1 MVKQF
6 STRVPICS
14 LEERTA
20 FSTNDTRKT
29 EYLHAKKMK
38 LDPWLTLYTKINL
51 IWIKEP
57 NIRVKPIK
65 LLEEN
70 MGKKLQDTGLG
81 NDVLAMTPKT

>member
-1 MVKQF
+1 
-6 STRVPICS
+6 
-14 LEERTA
+14 
-20 FSTNDTRKT
+20 
-29 EYLHAKKMK
+29 MK